1 VLGRF
6 IPTLLLGGGLALGA
20 GPTIDL
26 IKGTVTRSELV
37 SIKDALIEEW
47 MVVCRP
53 PPLDGLEF
61 ENFILDI
68 MREQDDRDVT
78 KDHWGST
85 YRIAETGD
93 KAYVLYSLGANQ
105 FPDGCG
111 YARTVSSEDLE
122 DAPPGAGARDSDDV
136 CVSLKLGRCESAMRP
151 LPP

>member
-1 VLGRF
+1 MLGRF

-93 KAYVLYSLGANQ
+93 KASG
-105 FPDGCG
+105 PTGCG
-111 YARTVSSEDLE
+111 CATGTPGPGWLLLLPLLFAAR
-122 DAPPGAGARDSDDV
+122 
-136 CVSLKLGRCESAMRP
+136 GRR
-151 LPP
+151 